1 MSGQSQ
7 AQSNKERRSVYP
19 KHQDNNEIMAEEL
32 GEEDKNNDQGSLS
45 KESDPDSEDKNKM
58 KDSKNVLQFGELSIR
73 LGNTA
78 FGPVNY
84 LNKVKPDAKNVS
96 P

>member
-7 AQSNKERRSVYP
+7 AQSNKERRSVKP
-19 KHQDNNEIMAEEL
+19 KHQDTNEIMSEEL

-45 KESDPDSEDKNKM
+45 KESDPDSDDKNQM
-58 KDSKNVLQFGELSIR
+58 KDSQHVLQFGELSIH

-84 LNKVKPDAKNVS
+84 QNKVKPNSKNLS